1 MIVAE
6 MFEDGRPGL
15 IVLID
20 ITVTSDVHRTV
31 ILFLDI
37 VKNDL
42 KFSKSR
48 NKLSLFSTCGKID
61 SNVGCLSEAWYR

>member
-1 MIVAE
+1 
-6 MFEDGRPGL
+6 MFEDGGPGL

-48 NKLSLFSTCGKID
+48 NKLSTCGKID

>member
-1 MIVAE
+1 
-6 MFEDGRPGL
+6 MFEDGGPGL

-20 ITVTSDVHRTV
+20 ITVTSDAHRTV

-48 NKLSLFSTCGKID
+48 NKLSLLSTFGKID
-61 SNVGCLSEAWYR
+61 NNVGCLSEAWYR